1 VQASKLRSAGDW
13 RTGVV
18 WSDDRRLRYGAAV
31 DADSTEHD
39 DLIDGSRPLIARTAH
54 QERQMRM
61 FGPCVASHE
70 HAATLSRYEH
80 QRRDP
85 LRRMGGRPRGWARS
99 NGTGDVPA
107 TGGL

>member
-1 VQASKLRSAGDW
+1 LSTDGHLTFSTFPQRMLFGNIGPCLSA
-13 RTGVV
+13 
-18 WSDDRRLRYGAAV
+18 
-31 DADSTEHD
+31 EHD